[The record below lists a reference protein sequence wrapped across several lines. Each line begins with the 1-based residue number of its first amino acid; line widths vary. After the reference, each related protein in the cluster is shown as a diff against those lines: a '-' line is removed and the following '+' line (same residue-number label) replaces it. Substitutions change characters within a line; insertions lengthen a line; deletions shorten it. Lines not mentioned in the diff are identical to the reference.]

1 MTLSSIRKHHDD
13 AHFCEEMVKKFE
25 SGTRELGIPHNRSL
39 SHEDAATAPQRRPKF
54 MITGPKEHE
63 LQTPHKICAIKVKNS
78 AKLEEEMLAKIP
90 KFGAQPF
97 NNNIVGAA
105 FPPPQGKLYSFLNSM
120 YVFYY
125 HDRMGILFI

>member
-1 MTLSSIRKHHDD
+1 MLCCGQILNVNTRALPYKGRGDLAGSTEMTLSSMRKHHDD
-13 AHFCEEMVKKFE
+13 AHFCEELTLYVSEMVKKFE

-78 AKLEEEMLAKIP
+78 AKARGGDVGQDP
-90 KFGAQPF
+90 KVRSTT
-97 NNNIVGAA
+97 I
-105 FPPPQGKLYSFLNSM
+105 
-120 YVFYY
+120 
-125 HDRMGILFI
+125 